1 MTLRAQLVAAV
12 AALVA
17 APALAADL
25 DYTDRSPYD
34 DPRYSDIYS
43 HPAPPPPRY
52 AYPVPPAPVYRDDR
66 YAAPPQYVPPPPPHR
81 QQGRHAADCV
91 PRAQVRH
98 RLESRGWHDF
108 HDAQPMG
115 EVVHIRARR
124 PSGRLF
130 DLTLD
135 RCSGEV
141 LGVEAID
148 HRAAAAP
155 PPPPPDWRWRERPYG
170 RY

>member
-1 MTLRAQLVAAV
+1 MTIRTHLLAAV
-12 AALVA
+12 AALA
-17 APALAADL
+17 AVPALAADL
-25 DYTDRSPYD
+25 DHPDRTPYD

-43 HPAPPPPRY
+43 HPAPQPRY
-52 AYPVPPAPVYRDDR
+52 AHPVPPAPVYRDDR
-66 YAAPPQYVPPPPPHR
+66 YAPPQYAPPPPPAR
-81 QQGRHAADCV
+81 QYGGYAGECT
-91 PRAQVRH
+91 PRENVRL
-98 RLESRGWHDF
+98 RLENRGWHDF

-135 RCSGEV
+135 RCSGE
-141 LGVEAID
+141 LLAVEQID
-148 HRAAAAP
+148 GRAAHA
-155 PPPPPDWRWRERPYG
+155 PPPPPDWRWRDRPYG